1 MSEQNTWVKQ
11 HQNRIRRALPEG
23 TAVLVSMVVFI
34 SFWQLIGSYLPARV
48 LPSPFELLVAFE
60 VALGASAEFAV
71 TTHYPITI
79 VRVLIAAT
87 LCLVVGMFLGIVM
100 GTSERAEEYLIT
112 YLLATFAFP
121 SVIWAFFAVLWM
133 GLTGWFA
140 TVFPVFMVVMP
151 YVAINV
157 HEGMTDL
164 DGKLPEMA
172 TSFDADRWMLW
183 KYIYI
188 PHLLP
193 HIFANARLCLM
204 LAWKI
209 TLIGEIF
216 GTRTGVGVII
226 NNFFQANQN
235 EMIVAW
241 VVPMML
247 LVFVADRGLSRIER
261 RAFAWRSNQSGA
273 LAATA

>member
-1 MSEQNTWVKQ
+1 MSERNASAGGYRTRFQRV
-11 HQNRIRRALPEG
+11 LPER
-23 TAVLVSMVVFI
+23 TAVLASVAGFALV
-34 SFWQLIGSYLPARV
+34 WQLVGGYLPARV
-48 LPSPFELLVAFE
+48 LPSPFELVVAFE
-60 VALGASAEFAV
+60 VAFGTGAEFALS
-71 TTHYPITI
+71 THYPITI
-79 VRVLIAAT
+79 ARVLVAAT
-87 LCLVVGMFLGIVM
+87 LCLVIGVFFGIVM
-100 GTSERAEEYLIT
+100 GTSERAEGYLIT

-133 GLTGWFA
+133 GLTTWFA

-157 HEGMTDL
+157 YEGMTDL
-164 DGKLPEMA
+164 DGDLPEMA
-172 TSFDADRWMLW
+172 MSFDADSWMLW
-183 KYIYI
+183 KYIYV

-216 GTRTGVGVII
+216 GTRTGIGVII

-235 EMIVAW
+235 EMIIAW
-241 VVPMML
+241 VAPMMV
-247 LVFVADRGLSRIER
+247 LVFIADRGLNRIEQ
-261 RAFAWRSNQSGA
+261 RAFAWRSDQSGVS
-273 LAATA
+273 AATA